1 MRILKSYWHMLIFRG
16 IAAIAFGILAIAWP
30 GLTILALVLL
40 FGAYA
45 VVDGITMLIGVAT
58 KFPGMHRGWSTLMGI
73 VSLAA
78 GIVTF
83 VWPDITALALLYVIA
98 TWSIVIGAI
107 QVFVAVRYSRE
118 MTREWLLALGGVLGV
133 VVGVCLFIWPGD
145 GALALTWVIGW
156 FAIVAG
162 AFMIGEALRV
172 RRVDRALEGIIGP
185 SPTPMRRSH
194 A

>member
-1 MRILKSYWHMLIFRG
+1 MLIFRG
-16 IAAIAFGILAIAWP
+16 IAAIAFGILALAWP

-45 VVDGITMLIGVAT
+45 VIDGITMLIGVAT
-58 KFPGMHRGWSTLMGI
+58 KFPGTSTHRGWSTLMGI

-83 VWPDITALALLYVIA
+83 VWPDITALALLYVVA
-98 TWSIVIGAI
+98 TWSIAIGAL
-107 QVFVAVRYSRE
+107 QLFVAVRYSRE
-118 MTREWLLALGGVLGV
+118 MTREWLLALAGVLGV

-162 AFMIGEALRV
+162 VFMIGEALRV

-185 SPTPMRRSH
+185 APTPLRRSN